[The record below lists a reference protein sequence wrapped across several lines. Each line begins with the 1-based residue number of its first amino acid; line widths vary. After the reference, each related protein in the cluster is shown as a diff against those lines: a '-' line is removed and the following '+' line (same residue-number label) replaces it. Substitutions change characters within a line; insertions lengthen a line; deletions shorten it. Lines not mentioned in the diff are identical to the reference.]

1 MPGETKLDDP
11 QRERLVYSYTY
22 RSDDD
27 NNENPQ
33 TNTVQVITT
42 VEEET
47 TPDGTKVVRKKEESQ
62 QVSKVTK
69 VEKITRVH
77 RHLID
82 PLTGEFIQQDDPK
95 YQTLIDQCNQS
106 IMKHET
112 SGGFLPN
119 QTYSQYNDEI
129 KTLNNELKCLNIN
142 DNNRE
147 ACSNRQILIQQQFN
161 GNDYNEPENNKSQ
174 LIFKYMRVLFVIH

>member
-1 MPGETKLDDP
+1 MPGETKIDDP
-11 QRERLVYSYTY
+11 QRERLVYTYTY
-22 RSDDD
+22 TSDGD
-27 NNENPQ
+27 NNENPH
-33 TNTVQVITT
+33 TNTVKVTTT

-82 PLTGEFIQQDDPK
+82 PLTGEFIREDNPK
-95 YQTLIDQCNQS
+95 YQLLIDQS
-106 IMKHET
+106 KIKHET

-119 QTYSQYNDEI
+119 SSYLQYENDT
-129 KTLNNELKCLNIN
+129 KTLTNGIKHFDIN
-142 DNNRE
+142 DDNQE
-147 ACSNRQILIQQQFN
+147 MFSNEQIISHQHFN
-161 GNDYNEPENNKSQ
+161 GNGYNEPENNKS
-174 LIFKYMRVLFVIH
+174 IF